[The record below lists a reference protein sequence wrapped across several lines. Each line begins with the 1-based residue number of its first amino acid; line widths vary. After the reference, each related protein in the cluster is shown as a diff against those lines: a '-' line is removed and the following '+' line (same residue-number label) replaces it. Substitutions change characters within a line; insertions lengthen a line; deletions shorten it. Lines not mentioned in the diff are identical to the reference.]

1 MKKLAKMMAVF
12 AAMMMALSFAGCS
25 DDDDGPAVVAE
36 YQVNDGVD
44 SVTITFYDDDTFT
57 ASMDELGIVGKGT
70 YTGNAKKEGVA
81 AMTHVMDGNGSL
93 QEIPDGGVKIPFT
106 VENEK
111 LIFDFSIQGI

>member
-36 YQVNDGVD
+36 YQVDDGGV
-44 SVTITFYDDDTFT
+44 TFYDDATFE
-57 ASMDELGIVGKGT
+57 ASMDEVGIVAKGT
-70 YTGNAKKEGVA
+70 YTGDAKTRGEA
-81 AMTHVMDGNGSL
+81 TMTHMMDDKGSL
-93 QEIPDGGVKIPFT
+93 QEIPNGGMKIPFT

-111 LIFDFSIQGI
+111 LIFNFPIQGI

>member
-36 YQVNDGVD
+36 YQVDDGGD
-44 SVTITFYDDDTFT
+44 SVTFTFYDDNTFT
-57 ASMDELGIVGKGT
+57 ASMDELGVVGKGT
-70 YTGNAKKEGVA
+70 YTGDAKKNGEA
-81 AMTHVMDGNGSL
+81 TMTHTIVDNGSF
-93 QEIPDGGVKIPFT
+93 QEIPNGGMKNSFT

-111 LIFDFSIQGI
+111 LIFHF

>member
-36 YQVNDGVD
+36 YQADAGGD

-70 YTGNAKKEGVA
+70 YTGDAKKNGEA
-81 AMTHVMDGNGSL
+81 TMTHMMDSKGSL
-93 QEIPDGGVKIPFT
+93 QEIPNGGMKIPFT

-111 LIFDFSIQGI
+111 LIFNF

>member
-36 YQVNDGVD
+36 YQADDGGD

-70 YTGNAKKEGVA
+70 YTGDAKKKGEA
-81 AMTHVMDGNGSL
+81 TMTYMMNDNGSL
-93 QEIPDGGVKIPFT
+93 QEIPNGGVRIPFT

-111 LIFDFSIQGI
+111 LIFNF

>member
-36 YQVNDGVD
+36 YQADDGGD

-57 ASMDELGIVGKGT
+57 ASMDEFGIVGKGT
-70 YTGNAKKEGVA
+70 YTGDAKKKGEA
-81 AMTHVMDGNGSL
+81 TMTHVMDDNGSL
-93 QEIPDGGVKIPFT
+93 QEIPNGGMKIPFT

-111 LIFDFSIQGI
+111 LIFHF